1 MECTKLYN
9 QFLLELE
16 KIYDKGEAKAI
27 THLIFKEEGLFH
39 NGLFNDQ
46 HTQLNITNQKRLLHY
61 LEDLK
66 KHTPVQYVLG
76 HAWFHNLKFTVT
88 PDTLI
93 PRPETEEL
101 VQQAIE
107 FLKDWDAPKVIDIGC
122 DSGCIPITL
131 KKKLPHTHVEAI
143 DISEKALEVARKNAI
158 MHQVSIHFSCM
169 DFLNQSKWV
178 FTGKYDCIISN
189 PPYIPQSQIINMDK
203 NVHLHEPHIALF
215 VPDEKPLLFY
225 EQIALF
231 AKDFLSENG
240 IGFVEIQDHFAKNV
254 VALFEN
260 NGFKAR
266 SVNDLFN
273 NSRFVHFTHC
283 R

>member
-1 MECTKLYN
+1 
-9 QFLLELE
+9 
-16 KIYDKGEAKAI
+16 
-27 THLIFKEEGLFH
+27 
-39 NGLFNDQ
+39 
-46 HTQLNITNQKRLLHY
+46 
-61 LEDLK
+61 
-66 KHTPVQYVLG
+66 
-76 HAWFHNLKFTVT
+76 
-88 PDTLI
+88 
-93 PRPETEEL
+93 
-101 VQQAIE
+101 
-107 FLKDWDAPKVIDIGC
+107 
-122 DSGCIPITL
+122 
-131 KKKLPHTHVEAI
+131 
-143 DISEKALEVARKNAI
+143 
-158 MHQVSIHFSCM
+158 
-169 DFLNQSKWV
+169 
-178 FTGKYDCIISN
+178 
-189 PPYIPQSQIINMDK
+189 MDK